1 MNVLHV
7 IANPRPAETSSSK
20 KLAFEFFAALTEKNP
35 DVVVNNSDTL
45 KHLQARVLEALEASY
60 PTSQRAAA

>member
-7 IANPRPAETSSSK
+7 IANPRPAEISSSK

-35 DVVVNNSDTL
+35 DVVVNNVDLYQNKPPYVS
-45 KHLQARVLEALEASY
+45 AEALNY
-60 PTSQRAAA
+60 F